1 MKKKALTLVEILIV
15 VAISGVLILALYSF
29 SSKSQKITHFKGIKS
44 EMQTDAR
51 LLMENFFMDIQ
62 SAYKVR
68 ISGNDL
74 EVELFKDIPS
84 ESEFKYTPDTETVSY
99 EFNKEDRIVVRKH
112 RSKKKSFHHIKE
124 IEFRYLGL
132 EANDKI
138 FKVVET
144 SDSGKAVGVTLK
156 INFAKKGD
164 DDKEDAE
171 TFNILTSAFIKTQNA
186 LLRFGTQGPIKYG
199 YFSSLEDSSF

>member
-29 SSKSQKITHFKGIKS
+29 SSKSQKITHYKGIKS
-44 EMQTDAR
+44 EMQTGAR
-51 LLMENFFMDIQ
+51 IFIENFFIDIQ

-68 ISGNDL
+68 ISGSDL
-74 EVELFKDIPS
+74 EVELFKEIPS
-84 ESEFKYTPDTETVSY
+84 NSELKYTPETEIVSY
-99 EFNKEDRIVVRKH
+99 EFNKEDRIVVRTH
-112 RSKKKSFHHIKE
+112 RNKKKSFYHVKE
-124 IEFRYLGL
+124 IEFKYLGIQ
-132 EANDKI
+132 AQDKI
-138 FKVVET
+138 FKVVEA
-144 SDSGKAVGVTLK
+144 SDSGKAVGVTLRMH
-156 INFAKKGD
+156 FSKKGD

-171 TFNILTSAFIKTQNA
+171 TFNVLTSAFIKTQNA

>member
-29 SSKSQKITHFKGIKS
+29 SSKSQKISHFKGIKS

-51 LLMENFFMDIQ
+51 ILMENFFMDIQ
-62 SAYKVR
+62 SAYKVK
-68 ISGNDL
+68 INGNDL

-84 ESEFKYTPDTETVSY
+84 ESEFKYTPETETVSY

-124 IEFRYLGL
+124 IEFKYLGIK
-132 EANDKI
+132 ANDKI
-138 FKVVET
+138 FKVVEA
-144 SDSGKAVGVTLK
+144 SDSAKSVGVTLK

-164 DDKEDAE
+164 DDKAEAE